1 MSLASKNFLKII
13 LCTQE
18 KIYKGEEK
26 RKKKKKEDLYILMLD
41 KKIKKSM

>member
-26 RKKKKKEDLYILMLD
+26 RKKKKEDLYILMLD